1 MVAFVKTP
9 VVLDGPLKV
18 QPSNL
23 PPFFILFFLY
33 FFGIKKSS
41 PHPQV
46 AFSGEPSKVQLGKG
60 SPIGGLGLAVVVGEA
75 VVDGAASCG
84 EIIY

>member
-9 VVLDGPLKV
+9 VVLDGPLEV

-23 PPFFILFFLY
+23 PPFLHIISFVLFLIL
-33 FFGIKKSS
+33 KKNS
-41 PHPQV
+41 HPQV

-75 VVDGAASCG
+75 VVDGAASCKK
-84 EIIY
+84 